1 MQYFASFNWI
11 DWTIIA
17 IIVYYAFA
25 GWQAGFTD
33 LVFSFISFLIALWLA
48 IKFHGPVG
56 AFLAQKFAI
65 PAIWTTVFGYV
76 VVAFVAEVIL
86 AELSSQL
93 ISRLPR
99 KLLESQLNKFLG
111 IIVSVCN
118 GLILI
123 AFFLLVILAL
133 PLEGTIKSDVRAS
146 QIGSYIVGV
155 AEKYGAPVESTI
167 QQARDTAI
175 KFMTVEPDSTQSVA
189 LHVSVTANDLKADTD
204 DEAAMLVLVNAER
217 AKVGVAPLTMI
228 AQLVAVAR
236 AHSTDMF
243 LRKYFSH
250 VTPEGLSP
258 ADRFDKAG
266 ISYLDAGE
274 NLAYAPDLAT
284 AHTGLMNSPGHRAN
298 ILDSHFHHIG
308 IGIISTQN
316 YGIMVTQDFTN

>member
-1 MQYFASFNWI
+1 MQLFANFNWI

-17 IIVYYAFA
+17 ILIYYAFA

-33 LVFSFISFLIALWLA
+33 LVFSFLSFLIALALA
-48 IKFHGPVG
+48 IKFHAPVG
-56 AFLAQKFAI
+56 NFLAQKFAV
-65 PAIWTTVFGYV
+65 PTIWTTVFGYV
-76 VVAFVAEVIL
+76 VVGFIAEVVL
-86 AELSSQL
+86 AE
-93 ISRLPR
+93 ISYLFIRNLPQ
-99 KLLESQLNKFLG
+99 KLLESKLNKLLG
-111 IIVSVCN
+111 IVVSVCN

-133 PLEGTIKSDVRAS
+133 PLQGTIKSDVNAS
-146 QIGSYIVGV
+146 EIGSYIVSMS
-155 AEKYGAPVESTI
+155 EKYGAPVESTI
-167 QQARDTAI
+167 KEARDTAS
-175 KFMTVEPDSTQSVA
+175 KFMTVEPGSTESIA
-189 LHVSVTANDLKADTD
+189 LNISVTANDLKTDTV
-204 DEAAMLVLVNAER
+204 DETAMLVLVNAER
-217 AKVGVAPLTMI
+217 AKVGVAPLAVN

-236 AHSTDMF
+236 AHSTDMY

-258 ADRFDKAG
+258 ADRLDKAG

-298 ILDSHFHHIG
+298 ILDPAFHHVG
-308 IGIISTQN
+308 IGIISTTN